1 MKKLFVYKK
10 ANEMDGYKRILED
23 NISIEDDIHYF
34 TDTVALCYADT
45 LEEAINIFSKIYNK
59 ESLNG
64 YVEEAYFN
72 KEGIC
77 ICTDY

>member
-10 ANEMDGYKRILED
+10 ANEMDGYKRILDD

-45 LEEAINIFSKIYNK
+45 LEEAINIFSKMYNR
-59 ESLNG
+59 ESLSG
-64 YVEEAYFN
+64 YIEEAYFN

>member
-10 ANEMDGYKRILED
+10 ANEMDGYKCILED

-34 TDTVALCYADT
+34 TDTVALFSADT
-45 LEEAINIFSKIYNK
+45 LEETINIFSKMYNR
-59 ESLNG
+59 ESLSG
-64 YVEEAYFN
+64 YIEEAYFN